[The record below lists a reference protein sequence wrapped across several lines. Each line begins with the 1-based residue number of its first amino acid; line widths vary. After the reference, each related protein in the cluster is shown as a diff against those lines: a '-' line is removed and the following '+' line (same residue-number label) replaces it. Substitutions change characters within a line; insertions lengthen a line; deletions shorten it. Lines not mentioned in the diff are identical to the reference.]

1 MWRVALVPGP
11 AAAGSRSD
19 TRRHQVSGISCLLPC
34 PLCEYSVGL
43 QSHNPPRALA
53 TLFFIYLLCLG
64 GNLYHRGATH
74 LKMDQSA
81 VSQVFLPHPPPNR
94 FCFFRCASENCA
106 RYAHN
111 TANPSRLRPLISS
124 RYAPSITGGDPE
136 GKSSPF

>member
-81 VSQVFLPHPPPNR
+81 VSQVFLPHPPPPIAFVFSAALVR
-94 FCFFRCASENCA
+94 TVLGM
-106 RYAHN
+106 H
-111 TANPSRLRPLISS
+111 
-124 RYAPSITGGDPE
+124 ITQQIPADSVP
-136 GKSSPF
+136 